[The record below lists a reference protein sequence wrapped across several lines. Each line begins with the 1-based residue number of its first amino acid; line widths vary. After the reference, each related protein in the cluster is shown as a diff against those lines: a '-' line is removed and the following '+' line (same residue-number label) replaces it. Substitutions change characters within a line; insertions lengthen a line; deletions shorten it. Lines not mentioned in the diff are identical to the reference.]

1 MNRLPGAVV
10 TAAVE
15 DAGDEFETPEAARAL
30 NEGMTKKCAPAVA
43 RIRDLHD
50 LLGVIPHLLG
60 FHPDE
65 SLVVLVV
72 VDGQV
77 QLTARADLG
86 DLKPAG
92 V

>member
-1 MNRLPGAVV
+1 M
-10 TAAVE
+10 
-15 DAGDEFETPEAARAL
+15 RAL
-30 NEGMTKKCAPAVA
+30 NEGMTKNSTRPVA

-65 SLVVLVV
+65 SLVALVV

-86 DLKPAG
+86 DVAQSVGTLVAKTLGIFARANTE
-92 V
+92 